1 PQPTP
6 GLPWFVDVTAAAGIG
21 FSHFD
26 AATPQHYIQ
35 ETMGSGVAWIDYNND
50 GWLDL
55 FCVQDGP
62 VRPGP
67 GGPQPTCKLYRNNGD
82 GTLTAGTEQAGLAC
96 AGFGQGVAVGDF
108 DNDGYDDLVVT
119 FLGKIVL
126 YHNNGNGTFT
136 DVTAKA
142 GLRNPH
148 WGSSVAWGD
157 IDNDGYLDLYVC
169 NYVEVDLD
177 HYPTCETAEKRLFVC
192 PPTAFAHTTHQLY
205 R

>member
-1 PQPTP
+1 MDSST
-6 GLPWFVDVTAAAGIG
+6 G
-21 FSHFD
+21 
-26 AATPQHYIQ
+26 
-35 ETMGSGVAWIDYNND
+35 
-50 GWLDL
+50 GWLDR
-55 FCVQDGP
+55 VGGPAGP

-82 GTLTAGTEQAGLAC
+82 GTFTDVTEQAGLAC

-148 WGSSVAWGD
+148 WGPSLPRGD
-157 IDNDGYLDLYVC
+157 IAHDGYLDLYLF
-169 NYVEVDLD
+169 NYVESDLQ
-177 HYPTCETAEKRLFVC
+177 H
-192 PPTAFAHTTHQLY
+192 H
-205 R
+205 